1 MNDIL
6 KLVDIDKD
14 DKLDDWEWAKVAS
27 ALRTAGHIN
36 TAQARSMRKFWKN
49 WMNDK
54 DGEWKETKVS
64 EFST

>member
-54 DGEWKETKVS
+54 DG
-64 EFST
+64 